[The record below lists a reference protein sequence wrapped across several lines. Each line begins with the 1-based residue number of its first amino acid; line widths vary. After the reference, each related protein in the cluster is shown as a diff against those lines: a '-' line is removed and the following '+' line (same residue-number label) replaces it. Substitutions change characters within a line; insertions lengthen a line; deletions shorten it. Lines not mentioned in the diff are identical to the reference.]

1 MLWTD
6 DKNEQISVFP
16 KLRAVVDMV
25 PTENVYIAEAIIAR
39 LILHTLV
46 VTSYDKLVP
55 WRSNLW

>member
-1 MLWTD
+1 M
-6 DKNEQISVFP
+6 FP

-39 LILHTLV
+39 LIFHTLV

-55 WRSNLW
+55 